1 MRSIATAFSLT
12 LAVVGVTI
20 ASMGSAFAAPIA
32 APEPMT
38 GLVFGA
44 GVFATGIAT
53 AKFFKR
59 GY

>member
-1 MRSIATAFSLT
+1 MRSLSTAFSLT

-20 ASMGSAFAAPIA
+20 ATMGSAFAAPLIA

-44 GVFATGIAT
+44 GLVGAALIRRRN
-53 AKFFKR
+53 KK
-59 GY
+59 

>member
-1 MRSIATAFSLT
+1 MRSLPTAFSLI

-20 ASMGSAFAAPIA
+20 ASMGSALATPIA

-44 GVFATGIAT
+44 GLVGAALIRRRN
-53 AKFFKR
+53 KK
-59 GY
+59 